1 MAGPWRARRR
11 GVPLRPIL
19 VGVDGSA
26 PGDAAL
32 RWAAHEASLRGV
44 GLRVVHV
51 FAGAPLVDDIGRNL
65 DWEEAHHTVEDAHR
79 RAEKISSELHVRSQV
94 VLGGPAETLIR
105 QSVEAGLVVLGKR
118 GRGGFRDLLAGSV
131 ALQVAG
137 HAAGPVVLVHSGWRP
152 PIDDR
157 EIVVGAGRE
166 AALRAAF
173 AEADLRGAR
182 LRALHAWRPIMPAG
196 PSGLTPMTLAELEQ
210 NEEKTLTRTLIPWR
224 ERHPGVRVVE
234 SVVCDSSRH
243 ALTEASRTAELLVVG
258 AREHFG
264 GYTLALGTTAYAVIH
279 HVTCPVLIAR
289 EPGRHRVAEPEES
302 GAVSGSACSDGW

>member
-44 GLRVVHV
+44 GLCVLHV
-51 FAGAPLVDDIGRNL
+51 FAGAPLVDLGHGL
-65 DWEEAHHTVEDAHR
+65 DWEEAHHAVEDAHR
-79 RAEKISSELHVRSQV
+79 RAEKIAPELHVRSQV

-105 QSVEAGLVVLGKR
+105 RSAEAGLVVLGKR

-137 HAAGPVVLVHSGWRP
+137 HALCPVVLAHAGWRP

-157 EIVVGAGRE
+157 EIVVGADRE

-173 AEADLRGAR
+173 AEADLRGVR
-182 LRALHAWRPIMPAG
+182 LRAIHAWRPIMPAG
-196 PSGLTPMTLAELEQ
+196 PSGLTPMTFAELEQ
-210 NEEKTLTRTLIPWR
+210 NEEKTLARTLAPWR

-234 SVVCDSSRH
+234 SAMCDSSRH
-243 ALTEASRTAELLVVG
+243 ALTEASRTAELLVIG

-264 GYTLALGTTAYAVIH
+264 DYTLALGTTAYAVVH
-279 HVTCPVLIAR
+279 HVACPVLIAR
-289 EPGRHRVAEPEES
+289 EHGRHHVDEPEENR
-302 GAVSGSACSDGW
+302 AVSGSASSDGL